1 MEVKKGLRGESSS
14 GGETKKPF
22 RFGRALTYLRNRN
35 PMIPFRKKIFPCSDK
50 SGSGRG

>member
-35 PMIPFRKKIFPCSDK
+35 PMIPFKTIILVCSDK
-50 SGSGRG
+50 SGIGRG